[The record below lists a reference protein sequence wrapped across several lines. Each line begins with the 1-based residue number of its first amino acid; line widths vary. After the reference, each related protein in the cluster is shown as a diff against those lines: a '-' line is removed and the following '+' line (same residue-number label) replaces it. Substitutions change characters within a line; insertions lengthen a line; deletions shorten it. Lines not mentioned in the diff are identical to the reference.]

1 MYSDAMKRLLLLTCF
16 SLFALAQQSG
26 SNLRHGEWWMSS
38 NSQERDGSV
47 VHLRGN
53 VRIETDSVIVRAD
66 DIDYNVT
73 SHVIQA
79 HGDAT
84 ITVK

>member
-1 MYSDAMKRLLLLTCF
+1 
-16 SLFALAQQSG
+16 
-26 SNLRHGEWWMSS
+26 MSS